1 LSRVAIFNEA
11 VKGGVLLQ
19 GEGPFRVA
27 LLLLWG
33 CLFAVRGY
41 YAAKLRRAGVRVTRG
56 RQAVQRE
63 GRWKFV
69 TQVALFV
76 ALVGALAIYAL
87 RPRWMSPFVLP
98 LPSPVRWA
106 GVLLGVLS
114 LSLLVW
120 VQETLGTSWSMG
132 VDLRE
137 QHISVTDGP
146 YRRVRHPMYTALLSL
161 LTASCLVSANVLFFL
176 GTGVSTAVIY
186 RRIAVEERMLGE
198 RFGGRYREYVRST
211 GRLWPRIGV
220 GRGNSVKRT

>member
-1 LSRVAIFNEA
+1 M
-11 VKGGVLLQ
+11 Q
-19 GEGPFRVA
+19 GERPFRVA

-56 RQAVQRE
+56 RQAVERE
-63 GRWKFV
+63 GTWKFV
-69 TQVALFV
+69 TQVAVFL
-76 ALVGALAIYAL
+76 ALVAGLAIYAV

-137 QHISVTDGP
+137 QHTLVTDGP
-146 YRRVRHPMYTALLSL
+146 YRWVRHPMYTALLSL
-161 LTASCLVSANVLFFL
+161 LIASCLVSANVFFFI
-176 GTGVSTAVIY
+176 GTGISMAVIL
-186 RRIAVEERMLGE
+186 RRIAVEEGVLSE
-198 RFGGRYREYVRST
+198 RFGERYRQYKSST
-211 GRLWPRIGV
+211 GRLWPRIDG
-220 GRGNSVKRT
+220 GRR